1 MEIISNI
8 ALISINETLFVQL
21 GSFLIF
27 LFVINRIMFKPLLSV
42 MDERNEHIQGMQ
54 KEVLKAEEELDNVKR
69 MLRKNEKAVKDEAFS
84 IRSEL
89 EAAGDRQATEIF
101 KEAKDQIEDM
111 RAKAQAEVSA
121 QLEEAR
127 KSMEKESE
135 ILVVQIMEKVLE
147 RRLA

>member
-8 ALISINETLFVQL
+8 ALISINETLVVQL
-21 GSFLIF
+21 VSFLIF
-27 LFVINRIMFKPLLSV
+27 LFIINRIMFKPLLSV
-42 MDERNEHIQGMQ
+42 IDERNEHIQGMQ
-54 KEVLKAEEELDNVKR
+54 MEAVKAEEELDKVKR

-89 EAAGDRQATEIF
+89 EAAGDQQATDIF
-101 KEAKDQIEDM
+101 KEAKDQIDAM
-111 RAKAQAEVSA
+111 REEAQAEVDA

-147 RRLA
+147 RRVA

>member
-8 ALISINETLFVQL
+8 ALISINETLVVQL
-21 GSFLIF
+21 VSFLIF
-27 LFVINRIMFKPLLSV
+27 LFVINKIMFKPLTSV
-42 MDERNEHIQGMQ
+42 IDERNEHIQGMQ
-54 KEVLKAEEELDNVKR
+54 MEIVKAEEELNKVKT
-69 MLRKNEKAVKDEAFS
+69 MLRENEKAVKDEAFS
-84 IRSEL
+84 IRGEL
-89 EAAGDRQATEIF
+89 EAAGDQKATGLF
-101 KEAKDQIEDM
+101 NEAKGQIEAM
-111 RAKAQAEVSA
+111 RVKAQAEVDA

>member
-1 MEIISNI
+1 MEIISTI
-8 ALISINETLFVQL
+8 ALISINETLVVQL
-21 GSFLIF
+21 TSFLIF
-27 LFVINRIMFKPLLSV
+27 LFIINRIMFKPLLSV

-54 KEVLKAEEELDNVKR
+54 REVVKAEEELDKVKR

-84 IRSEL
+84 IRGEL

-101 KEAKDQIEDM
+101 KDAKDQIEEM
-111 RAKAQAEVSA
+111 RAKAQAEVDA